1 MPNAYIFNAS
11 AVKIS
16 VSINNG
22 DFFGVDAAS
31 STTWSPSNPATEP
44 TFVNN
49 TNPGQG
55 QLGLGNNTITLYPA
69 TSGPASSANFV
80 LNIPTEVTVS
90 SLQLYLFWKDANNV
104 AWAALNGGQFIQ
116 VKSQSST

>member
-16 VSINNG
+16 VSVNNG
-22 DFFGVDAAS
+22 DFFSLPPADGTSWV
-31 STTWSPSNPATEP
+31 PSAPATAP

-49 TNPGQG
+49 TNPGSG
-55 QLGLGNNTITLYPA
+55 QLGLGANMITLYPS
-69 TSGPASSANFV
+69 TSGPGSSVNFV
-80 LNIPTEVTVS
+80 LEIPTEVTVS
-90 SLQLYLFWKDANNV
+90 SLQLYLFWKDAQNV

-116 VKSQSST
+116 VSSEKTS